1 MNRSGLLTVALVL
14 APWAIFV
21 ILMLAMFYPHSLM
34 ALGKWLMSLGG
45 GYS

>member
-14 APWAIFV
+14 ASWGIFV
-21 ILMLAMFYPHSLM
+21 ILILAMFYPHSLM